1 MTRPTPALLRAYRRT
16 AYAAGGAVARI
27 GRRSLALDALLAR
40 HGGRAGAFV
49 GAWNPYSRLMPPGWN
64 RRMGEA
70 LRRHARRLPHV
81 PGEGT
86 GQGGT
91 AREGTGRVWREEHL
105 LVVADPRRVAVLGRR
120 FRQAALVVARRGQ
133 AARLLP
139 LAGRGGSRDA

>member
-1 MTRPTPALLRAYRRT
+1 MAPVTPALLRAYRRT

-27 GRRSLALDALLAR
+27 GRRSPALDALLAR

-49 GAWNPYSRLMPPGWN
+49 SAWNPYSRLMPPGWN

-86 GQGGT
+86 AEGT
-91 AREGTGRVWREEHL
+91 A
-105 LVVADPRRVAVLGRR
+105 LVTSDVVDVVGRR
-120 FRQAALVVARRGQ
+120 FRQAAVVVVRRGQ
-133 AARLLP
+133 AARLRP
-139 LAGRGGSRDA
+139 LA

>member
-27 GRRSLALDALLAR
+27 GRRSPALDALLAR

-81 PGEGT
+81 SGEGT
-86 GQGGT
+86 AQ
-91 AREGTGRVWREEHL
+91 EGTGRTWREEHL

-133 AARLLP
+133 EARLLP